1 MSEPITDYGKI
12 IAQLASETA
21 PGRRAQLG
29 RMLANRLEHAFGQS
43 VDTAQAV
50 RWETEE
56 WLRQR
61 MGETNDL
68 ISQINANQQAVKSEL
83 AGGFDALQQAL
94 AAFRTHQEAAAAD
107 LRRDFHDRLNAVGES
122 LSEFRME
129 FAAVSD
135 DVAAMKNEMIR
146 YGTRLDHLEAGQ
158 AALHGQQ
165 EQQARQ
171 IRDLAQQITAMRQ
184 RDAERPSPEEQA
196 KRIAQLEAHEVRL
209 AGLEKAERLS
219 GEM

>member
-12 IAQLASETA
+12 IAQLAGETDPA
-21 PGRRAQLG
+21 RRAQLG

-68 ISQINANQQAVKSEL
+68 ISQLNQNQQTVKGEI

-94 AAFRTHQEAAAAD
+94 AAFRTNQEAAVSE
-107 LRRDFHDRLNAVGES
+107 LRRDFHDRLNAVGER
-122 LSEFRME
+122 LSDFKITLDEHTDTIAALLELGKQWERRFEMLTRRVDQHDTLLADHGGRIAVLE
-129 FAAVSD
+129 SYAAAVPPEERQR
-135 DVAAMKNEMIR
+135 VIAMVEESERR
-146 YGTRLDHLEAGQ
+146 YQDIQSQL
-158 AALHGQQ
+158 AALL
-165 EQQARQ
+165 ANRQ
-171 IRDLAQQITAMRQ
+171 T
-184 RDAERPSPEEQA
+184 
-196 KRIAQLEAHEVRL
+196 
-209 AGLEKAERLS
+209 
-219 GEM
+219 